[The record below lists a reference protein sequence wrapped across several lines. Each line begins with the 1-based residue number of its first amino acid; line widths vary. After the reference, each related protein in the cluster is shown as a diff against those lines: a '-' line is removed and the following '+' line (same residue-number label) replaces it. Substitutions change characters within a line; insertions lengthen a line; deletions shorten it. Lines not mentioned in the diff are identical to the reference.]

1 MQAKKFFDIIL
12 KWAIFIIYYNLIS
25 LIIPLSSNNSLVKLE
40 TVNIVHYQLIK
51 EFWCNFEIIWFDNVS
66 SGKARSKHVAVTFI
80 SKSLVCYICKCH
92 TLQVHAAANKC
103 RIDVTMSLWCVGVQ
117 FGKNCIYFYHILYCL
132 THHHFSMNFYFLV
145 SKQYSV
151 LVSLIGSSRCLI
163 FDVLYVLLRITF
175 KLYILS
181 NNGFY
186 QALFCRYYFKLTNV
200 RNKINVRTISN
211 RSQD

>member
-1 MQAKKFFDIIL
+1 M
-12 KWAIFIIYYNLIS
+12 
-25 LIIPLSSNNSLVKLE
+25 NS
-40 TVNIVHYQLIK
+40 H
-51 EFWCNFEIIWFDNVS
+51 
-66 SGKARSKHVAVTFI
+66 
-80 SKSLVCYICKCH
+80 
-92 TLQVHAAANKC
+92 
-103 RIDVTMSLWCVGVQ
+103 
-117 FGKNCIYFYHILYCL
+117 
-132 THHHFSMNFYFLV
+132 FLV

-151 LVSLIGSSRCLI
+151 LELLIGSSRCLI